1 MSLLFNIKL
10 GFNLRKVENEMAT
23 VYATLIIKG
32 KRTFKSV
39 PEKLKA
45 QVKEILI
52 DLDCEHLVVE
62 E

>member
-1 MSLLFNIKL
+1 MRVLFD
-10 GFNLRKVENEMAT
+10 LRKVANDMAT

-52 DLDCEHLVVE
+52 DLDCENLTVE

>member
-1 MSLLFNIKL
+1 MRFMRVL
-10 GFNLRKVENEMAT
+10 FNLRKVEKDMAT

-39 PEKLKA
+39 PEKLKP

-52 DLDCEHLVVE
+52 DLDCENLIVE

>member
-1 MSLLFNIKL
+1 MKLL
-10 GFNLRKVENEMAT
+10 FNLRKVEKEMAT

-52 DLDCEHLVVE
+52 DLDCENLIVE

>member
-1 MSLLFNIKL
+1 MIL
-10 GFNLRKVENEMAT
+10 NLRKWVNDMAT

-52 DLDCEHLVVE
+52 DLDCEHLDVE